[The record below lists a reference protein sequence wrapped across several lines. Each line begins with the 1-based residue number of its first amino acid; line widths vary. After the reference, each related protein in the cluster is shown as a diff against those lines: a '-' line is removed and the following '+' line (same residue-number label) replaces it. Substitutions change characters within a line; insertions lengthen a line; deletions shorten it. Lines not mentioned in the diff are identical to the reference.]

1 MDDTLSS
8 PNYQANLTLSKQA
21 GRLRDARALSI
32 RWKQPAAELVLD
44 TFSSVG
50 PKAPTLH

>member
-1 MDDTLSS
+1 MNDKLFN
-8 PNYQANLTLSKQA
+8 PNYRANLKLSKQA
-21 GRLRDARALSI
+21 GGRRDARALSI
-32 RWKQPAAELVLD
+32 RWTQRTAELVLD